1 VTGARKALLLDA
13 LGTLVRLEPPALP
26 LRETLRERFGVE
38 VSEAQAAHAIAQ
50 EIGFYRQ
57 HLDLGSDE
65 PGLATLRARCAEV
78 LRAALPP
85 SPKLESLE
93 TLELQAALLSALRF
107 SPFED
112 VVPALSEL
120 RRRGASLVVVSN
132 WDISLHDV
140 LGRLRLAPLLDGIL
154 TSAEVGARKPAAAIF
169 RRGLELAGA
178 AAAEVSHVGDSL
190 AEDVTGARNAGIEPI
205 LIARAGERGPEDVR
219 MIRTLRELLT

>member
-1 VTGARKALLLDA
+1 MTGARKALLLDA

-26 LRETLRERFGVE
+26 LREALRERFGVE

-154 TSAEVGARKPAAAIF
+154 TSAEVGARKPAAVIF
-169 RRGLELAGA
+169 RM
-178 AAAEVSHVGDSL
+178 V
-190 AEDVTGARNAGIEPI
+190 
-205 LIARAGERGPEDVR
+205 
-219 MIRTLRELLT
+219 LL